1 MPFGEWLVAHRLL
14 TPEKLTIA
22 LNEQRIRGGRLGEV
36 LRRLDLL
43 TDVQVTD
50 ALAGYLS
57 MESITLEDPAKIDIR
72 IARQIPESIAKR
84 FCLMP
89 VTEVNGR
96 VVVAM
101 ADPLDVIAR
110 DTIRLKLDREIE
122 TVIGCEQDIRHAIE
136 WVYHGSDAEEQRI
149 RDLVFDEG
157 QGQDEVDA
165 AAVETSSDDMVADI
179 SVTAEAGKAPVIQF
193 VDLLLSQAVKSRAS
207 DIHIEPQEKSMTIRL
222 RVDGMLRETV
232 PPSPKMQAAVITR
245 IKILSG
251 MDVAERR
258 LPQDGRFKIK
268 ATGRDID
275 VRVSVIPT
283 IYGEKVVMR
292 ILDKGSLSHSLEA
305 LGLEENI
312 LRQFKIALSQ
322 PHGIII
328 VTGPTGS
335 GKSTTLYSALNY
347 LKDPKK
353 NITTVEDPVEYR
365 LGGINQ
371 IQVKPEIDLDFAACL
386 RAILRQD
393 PDIILIGEIRDKETV
408 EIAIKASLTGHLVL
422 STFHTNDAA
431 SALSRLNYMGI
442 ERYLLAS
449 SLNVVIAQRLVRRI
463 CEKCKEPFRIED
475 ELLRRLR
482 IDPAEAA
489 RTVFYHGKGC
499 SACGGT
505 GYLGRVPVFEYMPID
520 TEMREKIVAAVP
532 ESELRGLAR
541 SKGYG
546 GLFESGVSRMRA
558 GLTTPEEVL
567 RVTFTEE
574 L

>member
-1 MPFGEWLVAHRLL
+1 MPFGEWLVAHQLL
-14 TPEKLTIA
+14 TTEKLNAA
-22 LNEQRIRGGRLGEV
+22 LSEQRIRGGRLGEV
-36 LRRLDLL
+36 IRRLSLL
-43 TDVQVTD
+43 TDMQVTD
-50 ALAGYLS
+50 ALAGYLN
-57 MESITLEDPAKIDIR
+57 MESITLEDPSKIDIR
-72 IARQIPESIAKR
+72 IARQIPESISRR
-84 FCLMP
+84 FCLVP

-96 VVVAM
+96 VIVAM

-110 DTIRLKLDREIE
+110 DTVRLKLDREIE
-122 TVIGCEQDIRHAIE
+122 AVIGCEQDIRHAIE
-136 WVYHGSDAEEQRI
+136 YVYHGSDAEEQRI
-149 RDLVFDEG
+149 RDLVYDDD
-157 QGQDEVDA
+157 QASAHDA
-165 AAVETSSDDMVADI
+165 PATHTSGDDIVADI

-193 VDLLLSQAVKSRAS
+193 VDLLLSQAVKARAS
-207 DIHIEPQEKSMTIRL
+207 DIHVEPQERSMIIRM
-222 RVDGMLRETV
+222 RVDGMLREVV
-232 PPSPKMQAAVITR
+232 PPSPKMQAAVTTR
-245 IKILSG
+245 IKILSS

-268 ATGRDID
+268 ATGREID

-292 ILDKGSLSHSLEA
+292 ILDKNALSHSLDA
-305 LGLEENI
+305 LGLEEHI
-312 LRQFKIALSQ
+312 LKQFKMALSQ

-335 GKSTTLYSALNY
+335 GKSTTLYSALSY
-347 LKDPKK
+347 VKDPKK

-365 LGGINQ
+365 MAGINQ
-371 IQVKPEIDLDFAACL
+371 IQVKSEINLDFAACL

-463 CEKCKEPFRIED
+463 CDKCREPFEVDD
-475 ELLRRLR
+475 ELLERLK
-482 IDPAEAA
+482 IDPAEA
-489 RTVFYHGKGC
+489 THITFYHGKGC

-505 GYLGRVPVFEYMPID
+505 GYLGRLPVFEYMPID

-532 ESELRGLAR
+532 ESELRDLAR

-546 GLFESGVSRMRA
+546 GLFESGIARMRA

-574 L
+574 S